1 MFVNME
7 SLKTELHCHNIFSNG
22 HVGIL
27 EPIHDC
33 SVTISQQLE
42 QAHMEGLDVLFVTN
56 HNTIDGYEQMLE
68 YKKNHWKFDTLNVY
82 PAEEVTTDN
91 ESHVLV
97 YGIDHAIKPGLS
109 LHEILD
115 EAKKQNAVT
124 IAPHPFSL
132 MDALRED
139 SVHCD
144 LFEVFNS
151 SNVDIYSN
159 IKAKK
164 FSEEKNLHLVA
175 GSDSHV
181 KSTIGRCTNLIH
193 SENKLDDI
201 IHAMRHNQIKINTT
215 GYVQPREV
223 LEHIRYK
230 IENSKNYIDIHVSEF
245 YPRSSWAFSLLY
257 KLYMLSPEGVFCNA
271 LYRISISMLK
281 RISRKINFEGYNPSI
296 FRERDLGT
304 IAKMIF

>member
-1 MFVNME
+1 MV
-7 SLKTELHCHNIFSNG
+7 IR
-22 HVGIL
+22 
-27 EPIHDC
+27 
-33 SVTISQQLE
+33 
-42 QAHMEGLDVLFVTN
+42 
-56 HNTIDGYEQMLE
+56 QMLE
-68 YKKNHWKFDTLNVY
+68 YKKKYRKFDTLSVY

-97 YGIDHAIKPGLS
+97 YGVDHAIKSGLS

-115 EAKKQNAVT
+115 EAKKQDAVT

-139 SVHCD
+139 SIHCD

-164 FSEEKNLHLVA
+164 FSEEKNLHVTA

-181 KSTIGRCTNLIH
+181 KSTIGRCTNLIY

-201 IHAMRHNQIKINTT
+201 IHAMKHNQIKINTT

-230 IENSKNYIDIHVSEF
+230 IENSKNYIDWHVSEF
-245 YPRSSWAFSLLY
+245 YPRSVWAFSLLY
-257 KLYMLSPEGVFCNA
+257 KLYMLNPEGIFCKA
-271 LYRISISMLK
+271 LLILGISMLK
-281 RISRKINFEGYNPSI
+281 RISRKINFEGYNPSR

>member
-1 MFVNME
+1 
-7 SLKTELHCHNIFSNG
+7 
-22 HVGIL
+22 
-27 EPIHDC
+27 
-33 SVTISQQLE
+33 
-42 QAHMEGLDVLFVTN
+42 
-56 HNTIDGYEQMLE
+56 MLE
-68 YKKNHWKFDTLNVY
+68 YKKNYRKFDALNVY
-82 PAEEVTTDN
+82 PAEEITTDN

-97 YGIDHAIKPGLS
+97 YGINHAIKPGLS
-109 LHEILD
+109 LYEILD
-115 EAKKQNAVT
+115 EAKKQNAIT

-139 SVHCD
+139 SIHCD
-144 LFEVFNS
+144 LFETFNS

-164 FSEEKNLHLVA
+164 FSEEKNLNVVA

-230 IENSKNYIDIHVSEF
+230 IENSKNYIDLHVSEF
-245 YPRSSWAFSLLY
+245 YPRSAWAFSLLY
-257 KLYMLSPEGVFCNA
+257 RLYMLSPEGVFCNM